1 MQNLILNKKFLLF
14 LAILSIGTLL
24 FSLFFSQ
31 KTRLGLPQLVYSTP
45 TTNSLGA
52 DVFNP
57 VMIQFDKPILVKDF
71 TIISSPEES
80 WDLAQEGQNSLRI
93 SHSLALRPS
102 TKYQLVLSWKSS
114 PLPALTFTTQ
124 SSQGDPRLVQTLT
137 QELNRDYPLAKL
149 TPYNTPLYRV
159 VYSAPMTLEITIK
172 NRGIS
177 SQKATEEVRSWVTSV
192 GGDAT
197 THKYIISNQSLPS
210 SPTINNL
217 QSPLTPFSTGT
228 P

>member
-1 MQNLILNKKFLLF
+1 MNPKYKKIIIVFAILTLIAFLL
-14 LAILSIGTLL
+14 S
-24 FSLFFSQ
+24 FFIKKS
-31 KTRLGLPQLVYSTP
+31 PQLLSSYPSNNSNLNDPNSPIALEFDQKIDINDYKFVITPIETFTPIQISDTEISISFSKSLLINSKYTLIIQYKNEPVGQIVFTTNAPPGTQFDARFNQDIQNELDAQYPLIAKTPYETP
-45 TTNSLGA
+45 TL
-52 DVFNP
+52 
-57 VMIQFDKPILVKDF
+57 
-71 TIISSPEES
+71 
-80 WDLAQEGQNSLRI
+80 
-93 SHSLALRPS
+93 
-102 TKYQLVLSWKSS
+102 
-114 PLPALTFTTQ
+114 
-124 SSQGDPRLVQTLT
+124 
-137 QELNRDYPLAKL
+137 
-149 TPYNTPLYRV
+149 RV